1 MKKTHKRKERK
12 DGLCLWGCVHEKL
25 HFIRTDLIR
34 MDMNSGKSEPLVMA
48 LD

>member
-1 MKKTHKRKERK
+1 MIV
-12 DGLCLWGCVHEKL
+12 CVCVWGGVHEKL
-25 HFIRTDLIR
+25 LFIRTDLIR